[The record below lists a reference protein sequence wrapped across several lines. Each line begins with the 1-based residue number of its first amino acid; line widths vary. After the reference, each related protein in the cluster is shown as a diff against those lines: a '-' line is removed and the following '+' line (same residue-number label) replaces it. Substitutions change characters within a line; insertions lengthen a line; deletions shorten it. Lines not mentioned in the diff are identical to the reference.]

1 MATKANT
8 SSVKMEDGL
17 KNAYLATLQRKNN
30 SVGEK
35 DGVTPDS
42 KANEQRKNVTAAAKA
57 KAKKK
62 AKMAKAS
69 RKKNK

>member
-1 MATKANT
+1 MSTKANT

-17 KNAYLATLQRKNN
+17 KNAYLATLQRQNNN
-30 SVGEK
+30 SGEK
-35 DGVTPDS
+35 DGITPDS
-42 KANEQRKNVTAAAKA
+42 KPNEKRKDITALAKA

-62 AKMAKAS
+62 AKLAKAS

>member
-17 KNAYLATLQRKNN
+17 KNAYLATLQRQNN
-30 SVGEK
+30 NIGGGESV
-35 DGVTPDS
+35 VPDS
-42 KANEQRKNVTAAAKA
+42 KDNEKRKTATALQKA
-57 KAKKK
+57 KAKRK

-69 RKKNK
+69 RKRNK

>member
-1 MATKANT
+1 MATKVNT

-17 KNAYLATLQRKNN
+17 KNAYFATLQIKTN
-30 SVGEK
+30 SVGGRESS
-35 DGVTPDS
+35 TPDS
-42 KANEQRKNVTAAAKA
+42 QPNEKRKDITAVAKA

-69 RKKNK
+69 RRKNK

>member
-1 MATKANT
+1 MSTKANT

-30 SVGEK
+30 NVGEK
-35 DGVTPDS
+35 DGITPDS
-42 KANEQRKNVTAAAKA
+42 RANEKRKEVTAAAKA
-57 KAKKK
+57 KANKK

-69 RKKNK
+69 RKNNK

>member
-17 KNAYLATLQRKNN
+17 KNAYLATLQRQNN
-30 SVGEK
+30 SVGDK

-42 KANEQRKNVTAAAKA
+42 KPNDKRKDLTAAAKA